1 MTNRNLN
8 KYRIEK
14 VLHEW
19 IRDLPEVRKVER
31 NYERGLLRPEDA
43 LEEIVYQIK
52 QLRG

>member
-1 MTNRNLN
+1 MVDRNEN

-19 IRDLPEVRKVER
+19 IRDLPEVRKVAR
-31 NYERGLLRPEDA
+31 NYEQGLLRPEDA
-43 LEEIVYQIK
+43 LEEIAYQIK